1 MTKINEPELLSRLTD
16 LFRTYGYDRASL
28 SKISEVSGL
37 GRSSLYHRFPG
48 GKAEMA
54 DAVLTAADEWL
65 GEYVLAPLGEP
76 GDPSVRLEHMAKK
89 VHEFY
94 LGGQRSCLLDA
105 LSFAGEEGVIM
116 EHVRASTTAWIRAI
130 TAVLKDAG
138 LPARTARER
147 AEDALVWIQGSLVL
161 ARATGNRSA
170 FRRTLK
176 ALPGELTQQISRRV
190 QT

>member
-16 LFRTYGYDRASL
+16 VFRAYGYDRASL
-28 SKISEVSGL
+28 SKISEVTGL

-54 DAVLTAADEWL
+54 EAVLTAADEWL
-65 GEYVLAPLGEP
+65 GKYVLGPLGEP
-76 GDPSVRLEHMAKK
+76 GEPAARLEHMAKK

-105 LSFAGEEGVIM
+105 LSFAGEEGAIM
-116 EHVRASTTAWIRAI
+116 EHVRASTKAWIGAI
-130 TAVLKDAG
+130 NAVLKDAG

-147 AEDALVWIQGSLVL
+147 AEDALVRIQGSLVL

-170 FRRTLK
+170 FRRTLT
-176 ALPGELTQQISRRV
+176 ALPGDLLRHEEGTPA
-190 QT
+190 